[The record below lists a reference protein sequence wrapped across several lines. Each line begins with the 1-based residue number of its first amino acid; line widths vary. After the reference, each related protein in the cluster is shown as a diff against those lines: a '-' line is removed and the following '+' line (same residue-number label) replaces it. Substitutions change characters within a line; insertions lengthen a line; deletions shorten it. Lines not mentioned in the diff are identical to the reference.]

1 MLVCRP
7 CAVTFP
13 ILGDDDGAVP
23 FLWPDPDAALLDW
36 RNRYN
41 ATLADIDD
49 QLAATRSPDD
59 ALPTTTRQ
67 RLLHLHQGYDR
78 YQGELRNLLG
88 PLNVGQA
95 LARETHLALRTRL
108 PSHHGVL
115 SYAQNI
121 FRDWSWGDDEN
132 EQVAN
137 HFSAILGDLQPGAKV
152 LVLGAGAGRL
162 AFDLHPAMQF
172 DKTWAL
178 DSNPL
183 LCLIG
188 ARMTTGATANLT
200 EFPLAPISTEDSA
213 VARTLTAP
221 APISASSNL
230 QFVCADALHPPFAP
244 EQFDLVITPWLLDV
258 IDAAAPR
265 IMRVIA
271 RLLRGGG
278 LWVNH
283 GSVAFAGADPANR
296 LAAVEIA
303 ELAHQHGFE
312 VTSTTDVVLP
322 YLQSPS
328 SRQRREELVY
338 TQVARR
344 DERASHAPMS
354 DEGFVPQWIIDER
367 LAVPLTTAFE
377 TQISTLRIHAF
388 IMSLI
393 DGQRSVMD
401 MARVFEEQRLMP
413 ASDAVQA
420 IRGFLTTMHEEAVTA
435 RGRSIRDA

>member
-1 MLVCRP
+1 
-7 CAVTFP
+7 
-13 ILGDDDGAVP
+13 
-23 FLWPDPDAALLDW
+23 LWPEPEAALLDW

-49 QLAATRSPDD
+49 QLAATRSPD
-59 ALPTTTRQ
+59 ATLPSATRA
-67 RLLHLHQGYDR
+67 RLLHLRQGYDR
-78 YQGELRNLLG
+78 YKGELRDLLA

-121 FRDWSWGDDEN
+121 FRDWSWGNDEN
-132 EQVAN
+132 KQVAS
-137 HFSAILGDLQPGAKV
+137 HFAAMLDDLQPGAKM

-162 AFDLHPAMQF
+162 AFDLHHAMHF
-172 DKTWAL
+172 DNTWAL

-200 EFPLAPISTEDSA
+200 EFPLAPISTKDCA
-213 VARTLTAP
+213 VARTLAAP
-221 APISASSNL
+221 TPTSASSNL

-244 EQFDLVITPWLLDV
+244 EQFDVVITPWLLDV
-258 IDAAAPR
+258 IDATAPR
-265 IMRVIA
+265 VMRVIA
-271 RLLRGGG
+271 RLLRRGGI
-278 LWVNH
+278 WVSH

-296 LAAVEIA
+296 LAASEIA
-303 ELAHQHGFE
+303 ELAQQHGFE
-312 VTSTTDVVLP
+312 VTSTTDTMLP

-344 DERASHAPMS
+344 DERASRAPMS
-354 DEGFVPQWIIDER
+354 DDGFVPQWIIDER

-393 DGQRSVMD
+393 DGERSVLD

-413 ASDAVQA
+413 ASEAVQA

-435 RGRSIRDA
+435 QGRSIRDA